1 MDNSFSNDKILHET
15 NHPRKKLDAPK
26 KEKPKWFKVLF
37 SILMVG
43 ILLGLYGLFFSGE
56 MVNSVQEQLS
66 KLRENRITQAY
77 YEYTTK
83 AFQENTSLEN
93 FRDFI
98 SLYKV
103 LSDNKSFIVED
114 QSRSNG
120 TGKVT
125 GVLISNDLNEMNIEY
140 QLVKEEKQWKI
151 QSIRLKELKN
161 GKENDSVT
169 QELVNK
175 VHDQLKALQNDE
187 IMDAYYAYFT
197 KDFQNETPFQVFQE
211 YVVSHP
217 ILTSYKNI
225 EFKNRRIEDSTGHVD
240 LVLGS
245 DTGNYI
251 LEYVLKRE
259 NGDWKIWNLKLV
271 LPPEEAA
278 KKVQTNPDSLVI
290 PVRELLDDLLLDKIE
305 TAYQNTAREFQEAT
319 SLSAFENFVHTHP
332 VLSQRDLTDIR
343 SGKIEN
349 GVGKLRVNLHDDE
362 GLTVIEF
369 KLGYDEG
376 AWKIWGVQV
385 LENPERKDSE
395 SYSQEGDKLNQQSLA
410 ELLIEVI
417 KDQLRTLKHQDFV
430 TAYYHLHSEE
440 FQEGQTL
447 PDFENFLEENPLFT
461 QGRVVQF
468 DRMMQNGKKITLKGI
483 LGTFDYKNHPVSYE
497 LIKEDDEWKINKF
510 EAFDELEPI
519 AENED
524 IKIFESEDK
533 DVEFTD
539 IKKITIGDEVD
550 LNGMIKIPRVVLDQG
565 VNLLFFN
572 IEIEDGKEDSLVTLF
587 LNHVDSSTTAPPLST
602 KLKKDGSTIISFSY
616 AAPSGGW
623 PEGNYL
629 VKVTTNTGDEHI
641 QGFQLRK
648 GEKKFYE

>member
-1 MDNSFSNDKILHET
+1 
-15 NHPRKKLDAPK
+15 
-26 KEKPKWFKVLF
+26 
-37 SILMVG
+37 
-43 ILLGLYGLFFSGE
+43 
-56 MVNSVQEQLS
+56 
-66 KLRENRITQAY
+66 
-77 YEYTTK
+77 
-83 AFQENTSLEN
+83 
-93 FRDFI
+93 
-98 SLYKV
+98 
-103 LSDNKSFIVED
+103 
-114 QSRSNG
+114 
-120 TGKVT
+120 
-125 GVLISNDLNEMNIEY
+125 
-140 QLVKEEKQWKI
+140 
-151 QSIRLKELKN
+151 
-161 GKENDSVT
+161 
-169 QELVNK
+169 
-175 VHDQLKALQNDE
+175 
-187 IMDAYYAYFT
+187 
-197 KDFQNETPFQVFQE
+197 
-211 YVVSHP
+211 
-217 ILTSYKNI
+217 
-225 EFKNRRIEDSTGHVD
+225 
-240 LVLGS
+240 
-245 DTGNYI
+245 
-251 LEYVLKRE
+251 
-259 NGDWKIWNLKLV
+259 
-271 LPPEEAA
+271 
-278 KKVQTNPDSLVI
+278 
-290 PVRELLDDLLLDKIE
+290 
-305 TAYQNTAREFQEAT
+305 
-319 SLSAFENFVHTHP
+319 
-332 VLSQRDLTDIR
+332 LTDIR